1 MRMKKQTPI
10 TTPLQTLSSTCLD
23 RLYGSEESK
32 QACREAPHNLAGPW
46 CPISESCRGTCK
58 ASLPKLAVLLLY
70 LLPLVLNS
78 FRSLFVD
85 RLLLSMQTVKKG
97 GRYRFFGKGGKKAAA
112 PAPAAGKAPRFYPAD
127 DIPVPRRS
135 ARHIQKPT
143 KLKAGIKPGS
153 VLIMLAGRFRGKR
166 VVFLKQL
173 ASGTLLVTG
182 EQGTETREVKGKR
195 GFLVPR
201 EHVLEELKSG

>member
-1 MRMKKQTPI
+1 
-10 TTPLQTLSSTCLD
+10 
-23 RLYGSEESK
+23 
-32 QACREAPHNLAGPW
+32 
-46 CPISESCRGTCK
+46 
-58 ASLPKLAVLLLY
+58 
-70 LLPLVLNS
+70 LVLNS
-78 FRSLFVD
+78 FHSLFVD
-85 RLLLSMQTVKKG
+85 RLLLSLQTVKKG
-97 GRYRFFGKGGKKAAA
+97 GRYKFFGKGGKKASA
-112 PAPAAGKAPRFYPAD
+112 PAPAASKAPRFYPAD

-182 EQGTETREVKGKR
+182 EQGTETREGKGKE
-195 GFLVPR
+195 GFLMLR
-201 EHVLEELKSG
+201 EHV